1 MSEVYGKKRE
11 EATVN
16 VVSTIPGIGYV
27 LDVEDVDFLVF
38 AVASLSC
45 DDLQK
50 MWEILP
56 TEHRSLVEVAM
67 RERGCP
73 VARR

>member
-1 MSEVYGKKRE
+1 MVLGLGEKKKE
-11 EATVN
+11 ETVN
-16 VVSTIPGIGYV
+16 VVATIPGIGYV
-27 LDVEDVDFLVF
+27 LNVEDVDFLIF
-38 AVASLSC
+38 AVSSLSC

-56 TEHRSLVEVAM
+56 PEHKSLVEVAM

-73 VARR
+73 VVRR